1 MLQMPASR
9 RSSIPVSASRLTWTR
24 RSLLATGAITAA
36 SILAGCAEADD
47 TVEAVATLEILPTP
61 LPTQAPA
68 VPTQPPVA
76 SPVAGYLDPERWTGR
91 SITVASPDLGEY
103 MDAMK
108 LAFYDAFAEA
118 TGATIRHRDFGRD
131 GVSGL
136 IAQAEAGT
144 PVWDVLLIPTEDVLP
159 IAQAGYLQAIDYNVV
174 DTAALYNE
182 LTMQH
187 GVGARLYSTVIV
199 YPSHTENIP
208 ANWVD
213 FWNLDRDAGTRAL
226 RRSPVGTLEFAVL
239 ADGVPMDSLYP
250 LDVARAFSSLEELRD
265 ATLFYEDSKQPVE
278 LVRSGQ
284 VGLASA
290 WSVRTALPDVISLVQ
305 PQWNG
310 GMISADSWVLP
321 RAGPNTDVAMS
332 FVNFATRAVPTAN
345 FSRLQNFG
353 PVNTDAF
360 ALLRPDIAEGLP
372 NHPDNLPIQFF
383 QNWSY
388 WAENRE
394 PLTMQFEE
402 WLLNPPASPVLPI
415 SGIIDP

>member
-1 MLQMPASR
+1 MPHMPAPR
-9 RSSIPVSASRLTWTR
+9 LTAPIRASRLTCTR

-36 SILAGCAEADD
+36 SILAGCGSADD
-47 TVEAVATLEILPTP
+47 TVEAVATIEIIPSP

-68 VPTQPPVA
+68 VPTQPPIA
-76 SPVAGYLDPERWTGR
+76 SPVAGYLDPKRWTGR
-91 SITVASPDLGEY
+91 SITIASPDLGEY
-103 MDAMK
+103 LEAMK
-108 LAFYDAFAEA
+108 LAFFDAFAEA
-118 TGATIRHRDFGRD
+118 TGATVRHQDFGRD

-136 IAQAEAGT
+136 IAQVEAGA

-159 IAQAGYLQAIDYNVV
+159 IAQGGYLQAIDYNVV
-174 DTAALYNE
+174 DTAALYRE

-199 YPSHTENIP
+199 YPSQREDIP
-208 ANWVD
+208 ANWSD
-213 FWNLDRDAGTRAL
+213 FWNLERDAGTRAL
-226 RRSPVGTLEFAVL
+226 RRSPVGTLEFALL
-239 ADGVPMDSLYP
+239 ADGVPMESLYP
-250 LDVARAFSSLEELRD
+250 LDVARAFSSLEELRE

-321 RAGPNTDVAMS
+321 RAGPNTDLAMS

-353 PVNTDAF
+353 PVNKDAF

-372 NHPDNLPIQFF
+372 NYPEHLSVQFF

-388 WAENRE
+388 WAGNRE
-394 PLTMQFEE
+394 LLTMQFEE
-402 WLLNPPASPVLPI
+402 WLLNPPASPVLPL
-415 SGIIDP
+415 SGIVRP